1 MILFKTRKTRNTNS
15 KKTANH
21 TNTKA
26 KGIILLS
33 FLSFLTS
40 VSMAQTGRITV
51 VGDVAV
57 NDMVSRHVELNNR
70 VKTMPGYRV
79 QIASFSGINSKTSA
93 FSLRERFM
101 TDYPAIQA
109 YIIYDEPNFKVKVGD
124 FRTRLEAYAFLQEIK
139 EVYKGYIIKDNIY
152 AEPPQQ
158 IDFAPDDETSGDE

>member
-1 MILFKTRKTRNTNS
+1 MTRQANHRNT
-15 KKTANH
+15 T
-21 TNTKA
+21 A
-26 KGIILLS
+26 KGIVLLS
-33 FLSFLTS
+33 VLSLLS
-40 VSMAQTGRITV
+40 SAALAQTGRVTV
-51 VGDVAV
+51 TGDVAV
-57 NDMVSRHVELNNR
+57 NEMVSRHVELNNR